1 MGRNRYLR
9 KRSILDRAAATV
21 RNFFAVLGF
30 AVFLYYIYC
39 NRPGDSIMIYLID
52 FPITLIK
59 TIVNGT

>member
-9 KRSILDRAAATV
+9 KRSILERAAAIV
-21 RNFFAVLGF
+21 RNFFAALGF

-39 NRPGDSIMIYLID
+39 NRPGDAIMIYLID